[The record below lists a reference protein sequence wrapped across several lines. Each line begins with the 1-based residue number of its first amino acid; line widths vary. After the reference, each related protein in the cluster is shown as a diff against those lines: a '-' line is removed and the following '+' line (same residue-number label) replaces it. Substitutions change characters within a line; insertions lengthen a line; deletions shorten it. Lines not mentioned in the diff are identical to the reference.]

1 MALISPAMNA
11 ALNEQIG
18 NEFSTSLQY
27 IALAAHFDCEDLPEL
42 AAHFYKQADEEH
54 THAMRFI
61 RFIVDAGGRV
71 EIPQVPQPQSR
82 FETAHDGVEKAYN
95 GEIEVTRQINALLE
109 LAIKES
115 DHITH
120 NTLQWFVTE
129 QLEEVSS
136 MQTLLSIVRRAGE
149 NNLLMVEEYLAR
161 NVRMTS
167 SPDLGDAA

>member
-1 MALISPAMNA
+1 MALISPTMNA
-11 ALNEQIG
+11 AINEQIG
-18 NEFSTSLQY
+18 NEFCTSLQY
-27 IALAAHFDCEDLPEL
+27 IALAAHFDCDDLPQL

-54 THAMRFI
+54 AHAMRFI
-61 RFIVDAGGRV
+61 RFLVDAGGRV
-71 EIPQVPQPQSR
+71 EIPQIPAAQSH
-82 FETAHDGVEKAYN
+82 FSTAQEGVEKALN
-95 GEIEVTRQINALLE
+95 GEIAVTKQINDLLE

-120 NTLQWFVTE
+120 NILQWFVTE

-161 NVRMTS
+161 NVRLVS
-167 SPDLGDAA
+167 SPDLADGA

>member
-1 MALISPAMNA
+1 MPLISKTMNEA
-11 ALNEQIG
+11 INEQIG
-18 NEFSTSLQY
+18 NEFCTSLQY

-42 AAHFYKQADEEH
+42 AGHFYKQAEEERD
-54 THAMRFI
+54 HAMRFI
-61 RFIVDAGGRV
+61 KFAVDAGGRI
-71 EIPQVPQPQSR
+71 EIPQIAQPQSS
-82 FETAHDGVEKAYN
+82 FSSAHEAVEKALN
-95 GEIEVTRQINALLE
+95 GEIAVTKQINGLLE

-120 NTLQWFVTE
+120 NILQWFVTE

-161 NVRMTS
+161 NVRLVA
-167 SPDLGDAA
+167 SPDLAESA